1 VVHSQSHHNTKV
13 LSSTKMI
20 AHTDVL
26 EPAGDLDSSLSPPTT
41 NKNRAPST
49 IDIQQQ
55 TTSLSSTTMLT
66 RLFRKAASLP
76 VSTTSVAYRCLATVT
91 IFDLQHSKIPLTKIV
106 ATIGPTSEQAEPLKE
121 CVDAGMKLMRLN
133 FSHATPQEVELRCAN
148 LASADDTSYVS
159 VLLDTKGPEL
169 RTGKLANDISGHDT
183 VDMNTGATV
192 TLHSS
197 PASLPSGGSTAT
209 DLLIDFPVL
218 AQVLVPGGKVL
229 LDDGSVVLEV
239 MEITGPN
246 TIRTVVQQPG
256 SVRSRAGVNLPKA
269 NTADHLPALSEKD
282 KADIRY
288 GMDKADID
296 FVAAS
301 FVQTAQHVH
310 DIRAHCQAVAIELG
324 AAWKDKPLPKIISKI
339 ETATAL
345 DHFDEILAASD
356 GIMVARGDL
365 GVEIPL
371 VQVAVA
377 QKEMVRACNA
387 VGKPVIV
394 ATQMLETM
402 TKKYAPTRAEV
413 ADVTNAVLDGADCV
427 MLSGETAKG
436 IAPANVIATM
446 QSICTA
452 AEHADMRAIHL
463 STSSSSVSAA
473 PPMVRAVVAAAASPN
488 TAAILLH
495 DATLAPL
502 VAAGHPAIPIFVRC
516 KDKKQARHLQIYRGV
531 IPMVVDD
538 LVQAASQ
545 VVGAGESVVYL
556 DGSGRLQ
563 IIELIK

>member
-1 VVHSQSHHNTKV
+1 
-13 LSSTKMI
+13 
-20 AHTDVL
+20 
-26 EPAGDLDSSLSPPTT
+26 
-41 NKNRAPST
+41 
-49 IDIQQQ
+49 
-55 TTSLSSTTMLT
+55 MLP
-66 RLFRKAASLP
+66 LLLRKAALLP
-76 VSTTSVAYRCLATVT
+76 ASTSIARRCLVANISSAATTSTV
-91 IFDLQHSKIPLTKIV
+91 FDLQHSKIPLTKII
-106 ATIGPTSEQAEPLKE
+106 ATIGPTSEQAGPLKE
-121 CVDAGMKLMRLN
+121 CVKAGMNLMRLN
-133 FSHATPQEVELRCAN
+133 FSHATPEEVELRCAN
-148 LASADDTSYVS
+148 LVRADVDHYVS

-169 RTGKLANDISGHDT
+169 RTGKLANDTTGHDT
-183 VDMNTGATV
+183 VDMITGATV

-197 PASLPSGGSTAT
+197 PKSLPGGSTAS
-209 DLLIDFPVL
+209 DILIDFPVL
-218 AQVLVPGGKVL
+218 TGVVEVGGHVL
-229 LDDGSVVLEV
+229 LDDGAVVLQV
-239 MEITGPN
+239 VAITGPH
-246 TIRTVVQQPG
+246 TIQTVVKHPG

-288 GMDKADID
+288 GMKVADID

-310 DIRAHCQAVAIELG
+310 DIRAHCQDVATELG
-324 AAWKDKPLPKIISKI
+324 AAWHGKPLPQIISKI

-377 QKEMVRACNA
+377 QKEMIRACNA

-436 IAPANVIATM
+436 VAPANVIATM
-446 QSICTA
+446 QLICTA
-452 AEHADMRAIHL
+452 AEHADSRLL
-463 STSSSSVSAA
+463 SNGQPATLMMVL
-473 PPMVRAVVAAAASPN
+473 PPMVRAVVAASHMK
-488 TAAILLH
+488 AAILL
-495 DATLAPL
+495 DDPTLARFASAGRPTAPIL
-502 VAAGHPAIPIFVRC
+502 VKC
-516 KDKKQARHLQIYRGV
+516 KDNKQARHLQIHRGV

-538 LVQAASQ
+538 IVKAAVA

-556 DGSGRLQ
+556 DSKGQMQ
-563 IIELIK
+563 IIEL